1 MVTPPNKIYRYK
13 NEDVHLSG
21 FIFDIFMRDNTYN
34 SEYMPVYFICL
45 SEIGRK
51 HTQPLQQVY
60 HILYKKTITKFFLCK
75 YIFHKNKKYAAEKP
89 RTEKR
94 IICYCCHTTFSNPN
108 ENEKRGCIFSDFNTK
123 HSD

>member
-1 MVTPPNKIYRYK
+1 
-13 NEDVHLSG
+13 
-21 FIFDIFMRDNTYN
+21 MRDNTYN

-108 ENEKRGCIFSDFNTK
+108 ENEKRGCIFTDCKNYIWIDNIELRGNY
-123 HSD
+123 HSTTLFHFCQHHK